1 MKEVLRQEKMPLK
14 SYSSK
19 LDHDLGIPL
28 QDDYFY
34 DEPEEIIEN
43 KSQPQLDSTAR
54 LKRWK
59 AERGK
64 KRYIQGD
71 VLIIGAGISGMQ
83 AALDIADKGYKVII
97 IDKTSTIGGAMV
109 KLDKTFPTND
119 CSICTAAPKMVELSR
134 HPNIELITYAD
145 VNSLEGKPGDF
156 TVDIWRKS
164 KYVDPDKC
172 TGCDDCAEVCP
183 VEIVNPFDEKLSTR
197 KAIYIEFPQAV
208 PIVYTIDYENCIGCG
223 SCDRVCEPEAISFL
237 EKSEEIEVKVGS
249 VILATGFEVFEPT
262 EMRKEYGYGKY
273 DNVITALQFERLLSS
288 FGPTDGK
295 VKRPSDAKTPKSI
308 GWIQCVGSRSEQLGF
323 PYCSRV
329 CCMYATKEASIAKEA
344 NPDIDITIYYM
355 DIRAYGKDFQ
365 QYYDHARDLGVKYIR
380 GRPSSVYENKDKSI
394 TIRYKDTLTGEVTE
408 DTVDMLV
415 LSTAIKPNESNKKL
429 GKVLGI
435 EVDENGFFKQQELLT
450 DPIQSTREGIFLA
463 GCIQGP
469 KDIPDSVAMAS
480 GAAAKA
486 VAPIKDREKHIGK
499 DFPPEKNVTGEKPR
513 IGVFVCHC
521 GKNIASYL
529 DIEKVTEETK
539 KLPNVEHAEHIMFVC
554 SEDSCK
560 KIKEAIEEKKL
571 NRIIVAACSPRTHG
585 GLFQDTL
592 MEAGLNKYLF
602 EMANIRNH
610 CSWVHSDDW
619 DAATEKAIRLVR
631 SSVAKARGLEALSE
645 EEFSIYPATLIIGGG
660 VSGMKAALAL
670 AAMGIKSIIIE
681 KEKQLGGRLTSL
693 HSMFPTDVKTEDI
706 LDPLIAEV
714 KKNKLITIL
723 TNAEL
728 DGLDG
733 YIGNYTGKIKQNG
746 KIKEIEFGTIIVAT
760 GFKEIDLKG
769 RYEYGKNDHIISQ
782 TELETKLKTN
792 KLTEPQNV
800 VIINCAGAMDE
811 ERPYCCRVGCGVSIK
826 NAKLIHQKYP
836 KSKIYI
842 LYRDMRVFGK
852 EEEEYYADVL
862 KKHHVTM
869 IRYPGDKK
877 PEIILD
883 KSNPQRG
890 PVSVKVYDDIL
901 NEEMTLPANLV
912 VLTINTEGGA
922 GTEKL
927 KNMLKVPVD
936 SAGFFIETH
945 AKIKPLDF
953 STSGVYMCGAA
964 HYPKNLVDSIAQAEG
979 AASRAAIPIAQERM
993 KGEGIVSEV
1002 NEELCRGCGLCEA
1015 ACAYSAIE
1023 MKPNPKDPSRMLAEV
1038 NRALC
1043 KGCGSCAAACLSSA
1057 IEQKGYKSNQ
1067 INVMIAALC
1076 ETGKAT

>member
-1 MKEVLRQEKMPLK
+1 MPLK
-14 SYSSK
+14 SYDK
-19 LDHDLGIPL
+19 KIDHDLEIPL

-43 KSQPQLDSTAR
+43 NNMPQLESTAKIVVER
-54 LKRWK
+54 AKRG
-59 AERGK
+59 E
-64 KRYIQGD
+64 KRAIQSD

-83 AALDIADKGYKVII
+83 AALDVADKGYKVVI

-134 HPNIELITYAD
+134 HPNINLITYAE

-156 TVDIWRKS
+156 KVNIWRKS

-183 VEIVNPFDEKLSTR
+183 VEVVNPFDEKLSTR

-208 PIVYTIDYENCIGCG
+208 PIVYTIDYDACVGCG

-237 EKSEEIEVKVGS
+237 EKSEEIEVNVGS
-249 VILATGFEVFEPT
+249 VIVATGFEVFEPT
-262 EMRKEYGYGKY
+262 EMRKEYGYSKY
-273 DNVITALQFERLLSS
+273 ENVITALQFERLLSS
-288 FGPTDGK
+288 FGPTEGK
-295 VKRPSDAKTPKSI
+295 VFRLSDRKKPKSI

-329 CCMYATKEASIAKEA
+329 CCMYATKEASITKEA
-344 NPDIDITIYYM
+344 NPEMDITIYYM

-365 QYYDHARDLGVKYIR
+365 QYYDHAKDLGVKYVR
-380 GRPSSVYENKDKSI
+380 GRPSSVYENLDKSL
-394 TIRYKDTLTGEVTE
+394 TIRYKDTLTGKIEE
-408 DTVDMLV
+408 NKVDMLV
-415 LSTAIKPNESNKKL
+415 LSTAIIPNQGNKKL
-429 GKVLGI
+429 GEILGI
-435 EVDENGFFKQQELLT
+435 NVDDNGFFKQSSLLT
-450 DPIQSTREGIFLA
+450 DPIQSSRDGIFLA

-469 KDIPDSVAMAS
+469 KDIPDSVSMAS

-486 VAPIKDREKHIGK
+486 IAPIKDREKHTGK
-499 DFPPEKNVTGEKPR
+499 EFPPEKDVLHEKPR
-513 IGVFVCHC
+513 IGVFICHC
-521 GKNIASYL
+521 GKNISNYL
-529 DIEKVTEETK
+529 DVDKVTEETK
-539 KLPNVEHAEHIMFVC
+539 KLPNVDYAEHMMFAC

-560 KIKEAIEEKKL
+560 KIKESVQVKGL

-610 CSWVHSDDW
+610 CSWVHSNNW
-619 DAATEKAIRLVR
+619 AEATDKAIRLVR
-631 SSVAKARGLEALSE
+631 ASVAKARHLESLSE
-645 EEFSIYPATLIIGGG
+645 EEFSIYPRTLILGGG
-660 VSGMKAALAL
+660 ISGMKAALAL
-670 AAMGIKSIIIE
+670 ANMGIKSIIIE
-681 KEKQLGGRLTSL
+681 KEPELGGRLRNL
-693 HSMFPTDVKTEDI
+693 HSMFPTDTKTEDI
-706 LDPLIAEV
+706 LKPMINEATR
-714 KKNKLITIL
+714 NKLITVM

-728 DGLDG
+728 DELEG
-733 YIGNYTGKIKQNG
+733 YIGNYKGKIKQKG
-746 KIKEIEFGTIIVAT
+746 KKKDIEFGTIIVAT
-760 GFKEIDLKG
+760 GFREINLKG
-769 RYEYGKNDHIISQ
+769 KYQYGKNKNIISQ
-782 TELETKLKTN
+782 TELETQLKKNTLRAP
-792 KLTEPQNV
+792 KNV

-826 NAKLIHQKYP
+826 NAKLISQKYP
-836 KSKIYI
+836 KTKTYL

-852 EEEEYYADVL
+852 DEEEYYADVL
-862 KKHHVTM
+862 KNSHLTT

-883 KSNPQRG
+883 KNNPIDG
-890 PVSVKVYDDIL
+890 SVTVKVYDDIL
-901 NEEMTLPANLV
+901 HEELEFPADLV
-912 VLTINTEGGA
+912 VLTVNTEGEVM
-922 GTEKL
+922 TNKL

-936 SAGFFIETH
+936 AAGFFIETH

-979 AASRAAIPIAQERM
+979 AASRASIPIFQERM

-1002 NEELCRGCGLCEA
+1002 NNEICRGCGICIS
-1015 ACAYSAIE
+1015 ACAYSAIDLQ
-1023 MKPNPKDPSRMLAEV
+1023 PHPRDSSRLVAEV
-1038 NRALC
+1038 NKALC
-1043 KGCGSCAAACLSSA
+1043 KGCGSCAAACLNSA
-1057 IEQKGYKSNQ
+1057 IEQKGYKNKQ
-1067 INVMIAALC
+1067 INEMIAALL
-1076 ETGKAT
+1076 EEKVAI

>member
-1 MKEVLRQEKMPLK
+1 MPLK
-14 SYSSK
+14 SYNK
-19 LDHDLGIPL
+19 KMDHDLGIPL

-43 KSQPQLDSTAR
+43 KSTPQLESTAR
-54 LKRWK
+54 VVSKR
-59 AERGK
+59 AERGE
-64 KRYIQGD
+64 KRIIDGD

-83 AALDIADKGYKVII
+83 AALDVADKGYKVVI

-156 TVDIWRKS
+156 KVNIWRKS

-183 VEIVNPFDEKLSTR
+183 IEVVNPFDEKLSTR

-237 EKSEEIEVKVGS
+237 EKSEEIEVNVGS
-249 VILATGFEVFEPT
+249 VIVATGFEVFEPT

-288 FGPTDGK
+288 FGPTEGK
-295 VKRPSDAKTPKSI
+295 VLLPSNGKKPKRI

-365 QYYDHARDLGVKYIR
+365 QYYDHAKELGVKYIR
-380 GRPSSVYENKDKSI
+380 GRPSSVYENEDKSI
-394 TIRYKDTLTGEVTE
+394 TVRYKDTQTGKVEE
-408 DTVDMLV
+408 NTVDMLV
-415 LSTAIKPNESNKKL
+415 LSTAIIPSPGNKKL
-429 GKVLGI
+429 GEILGV
-435 EVDENGFFKQQELLT
+435 EVDENGFFKQDSLLT
-450 DPIQSTREGIFLA
+450 DPIQSTRKGIFLA

-469 KDIPDSVAMAS
+469 KDIPDSVSMAS

-499 DFPPEKNVTGEKPR
+499 VFPPERDVKHEKPR
-513 IGVFVCHC
+513 IGVFICHC
-521 GKNIASYL
+521 GKNIANYL
-529 DIEKVTEETK
+529 DVEKVTEETK
-539 KLPNVEHAEHIMFVC
+539 NLPNVEYCDHWMFVC

-560 KIKEAIEEKKL
+560 KIKEAIQEKGL

-619 DAATEKAIRLVR
+619 DAATKKAIALVR
-631 SSVAKARGLEALSE
+631 SSVAKARNLESLSE
-645 EEFSIYPATLIIGGG
+645 EEFSIYPATLILGGG

-670 AAMGIKSIIIE
+670 ADMGIKSIIIE
-681 KEKQLGGRLTSL
+681 KEKELGGRLRLL
-693 HSMFPTDVKTEDI
+693 HSMFPSDTKTEDI
-706 LDPLIAEV
+706 LDPLI
-714 KKNKLITIL
+714 KKVQKSKFITIM
-723 TNAEL
+723 TNSEL
-728 DGLDG
+728 NNLEG
-733 YIGNYTGKIKQNG
+733 YIGNFKGTITQNNR
-746 KIKEIEFGTIIVAT
+746 KKEIEFGTIIVAT
-760 GFKEIDLKG
+760 GFREIDLKG
-769 RYEYGKNDHIISQ
+769 KYHYGENENIFSQ
-782 TELETKLKTN
+782 TELETKLKKNTL
-792 KLTEPQNV
+792 KEPKNV
-800 VIINCAGAMDE
+800 VIINCAGAMDK
-811 ERPYCCRVGCGVSIK
+811 ERPYCCRIGCGVSIK
-826 NAKLIHQKYP
+826 NAKLISQKFP
-836 KSKIYI
+836 KSKVYI

-852 EEEEYYADVL
+852 EEEEYYANVL
-862 KKHHVTM
+862 KNHHVTM
-869 IRYPGDKK
+869 IRYSGEKK
-877 PEIILD
+877 PEVILD
-883 KSNPQRG
+883 KSNPKDG
-890 PVSVKVYDDIL
+890 PVTVKVYDELL
-901 NEEMTLPANLV
+901 NEEMTLNADLL
-912 VLTINTEGGA
+912 VLTINTEGEVY
-922 GTEKL
+922 TEKL
-927 KNMLKVPVD
+927 KNLLKVPVD

-979 AASRAAIPIAQERM
+979 AASRASIPISQERM

-1002 NEELCRGCGLCEA
+1002 IEDLCRGCGTCEL
-1015 ACAYSAIE
+1015 ACAYSAIDLV
-1023 MKPNPKDPSRMLAEV
+1023 PHSREPGRIVAKV

-1043 KGCGSCAAACLSSA
+1043 KGCGSCAAACLNSA
-1057 IEQKGYKSNQ
+1057 IEQKGYDSKQ
-1067 INVMIAALC
+1067 INVMISALC
-1076 ETGKAT
+1076 EQEATS

>member
-1 MKEVLRQEKMPLK
+1 MPLK
-14 SYSSK
+14 TYEK
-19 LDHDLGIPL
+19 KMDHDLGIPL

-34 DEPEEIIEN
+34 DEPEEIIEK
-43 KSQPQLDSTAR
+43 KSMPELEITEKKVKEIAKKGE
-54 LKRWK
+54 KRVID
-59 AERGK
+59 A
-64 KRYIQGD
+64 D

-83 AALDIADKGYKVII
+83 AALDIGDKGYKVVI

-145 VNSLEGKPGDF
+145 VNSLDGKPGKF
-156 TVDIWRKS
+156 KANIWRKS

-183 VEIVNPFDEKLSTR
+183 VEVVNPFDEKLSTR

-208 PIVYTIDYENCIGCG
+208 PIVYTIDYDTCIGCG

-237 EKSEEIEVKVGS
+237 EKSEEIEVNVGS
-249 VILATGFEVFEPT
+249 VIVATGFEVFEPT

-288 FGPTDGK
+288 FGPTEGKVFRLSDGK
-295 VKRPSDAKTPKSI
+295 KPKSI

-365 QYYDHARDLGVKYIR
+365 QYYDHAKDLGVKYIR
-380 GRPSSVYENKDKSI
+380 GRPSSVYENPDKSI
-394 TIRYKDTLTGEVTE
+394 TVRYKDTLTGKIEE
-408 DTVDMLV
+408 NTVDMLV
-415 LSTAIKPNESNKKL
+415 LSTAIKPNKDNKRL
-429 GKVLGI
+429 GDALGI
-435 EVDENGFFKQQELLT
+435 EVDENGFFKQDSLLT
-450 DPIQSTREGIFLA
+450 DPIQSSRKGIFLA

-469 KDIPDSVAMAS
+469 KDIPDSVSMAS

-499 DFPPEKNVTGEKPR
+499 EFPPEKDVSNEKPR
-513 IGVFVCHC
+513 IGVFICHC
-521 GKNIASYL
+521 GKNIANYL
-529 DIEKVTEETK
+529 DVEKVTEETK
-539 KLPNVEHAEHIMFVC
+539 KLPNVELCDHWMFVC

-560 KIKEAIEEKKL
+560 KIKEAIQEKGL
-571 NRIIVAACSPRTHG
+571 NRVIVAACSPRTHG

-610 CSWVHSDDW
+610 CSWVHSDNW
-619 DAATEKAIRLVR
+619 DAATKKAIDLVR
-631 SSVAKARGLEALSE
+631 SSVAKARHLESLSE
-645 EEFSIYPATLIIGGG
+645 EEFSIYPKALILGGG

-670 AAMGIKSIIIE
+670 ADMGIKSIILE
-681 KEKQLGGRLTSL
+681 KESKLGGRLKNL
-693 HSMFPTDVKTEDI
+693 HSMFPSDTKAKDI
-706 LDPLIAEV
+706 IDPIIKSV
-714 KKNKLITIL
+714 TKNKLITVM
-723 TNAEL
+723 TDSEL
-728 DGLDG
+728 DELEG
-733 YIGNYTGKIKQNG
+733 YIGNYKGKVKQKG
-746 KIKEIEFGTIIVAT
+746 KKKEIEFGTIIVAT
-760 GFKEIDLKG
+760 GFKEIDLNG
-769 RYEYGKNDHIISQ
+769 EYQYGKNKNILSQ
-782 TELETKLKTN
+782 TELETKLKN
-792 KLTEPQNV
+792 NELKEPKNV

-811 ERPYCCRVGCGVSIK
+811 KRPYCCRVGCGVSIK
-826 NAKLIHQKYP
+826 NAKLIAQKYP
-836 KSKIYI
+836 KSKIYL

-862 KKHHVTM
+862 KKYHVTT

-877 PEIILD
+877 PEVILD
-883 KSNPQRG
+883 KKNPKEG
-890 PVSVKVYDDIL
+890 SLAIKVYDDLL
-901 NEEMTLPANLV
+901 NEEMTLPADLL
-912 VLTINTEGGA
+912 VLTVNTEGGA
-922 GTEKL
+922 ETEKL

-936 SAGFFIETH
+936 AAGFFIETH

-964 HYPKNLVDSIAQAEG
+964 HYPKNLVDAIAQAEG

-993 KGEGIVSEV
+993 KGEGIVSHVIEDK
-1002 NEELCRGCGLCEA
+1002 CRGCGTCEL
-1015 ACAYSAIE
+1015 ACAYSAIDLV
-1023 MKPNPKDPSRMLAEV
+1023 PHSRDSARLVAKV

-1043 KGCGSCAAACLSSA
+1043 KGCGSCAAACLNSA
-1057 IEQKGYKSNQ
+1057 IEQKGYDSKQ
-1067 INVMIAALC
+1067 INVMIAALLD
-1076 ETGKAT
+1076 EEAGK